1 MKPSLQERLE
11 QQHGHGID
19 LVPMLDFVLNL
30 LIFFIVTSV
39 VVKETGVDVD
49 KPQASTAK
57 DLSLEVIEV
66 AITSDGQ
73 VVYDHGNIGVDGVR
87 ATVSALLAAEER
99 PVVVAADR
107 NVSVDLLVRVMDEA
121 KLAGAK
127 SINIAANVAG
137 Q

>member
-11 QQHGHGID
+11 QHHGHGID
-19 LVPMLDFVLNL
+19 LAPMLDFVMNL

-39 VVKETGVDVD
+39 VVKETGVNVD
-49 KPQASTAK
+49 KPQATSAK

-66 AITSDGQ
+66 AITADGQ

-87 ATVSALLAAEER
+87 ATVASLLAAEER

-127 SINIAANVAG
+127 SIDIAANLER

>member
-1 MKPSLQERLE
+1 
-11 QQHGHGID
+11 
-19 LVPMLDFVLNL
+19 
-30 LIFFIVTSV
+30 
-39 VVKETGVDVD
+39 
-49 KPQASTAK
+49 
-57 DLSLEVIEV
+57 LSLEVIEV

-73 VVYDHGNIGVDGVR
+73 VIYDHGNIGVDGVR
-87 ATVSALLAAEER
+87 ATVGSLLAAEER

-127 SINIAANVAG
+127 SINIAANLAR

>member
-11 QQHGHGID
+11 QHHGHGID
-19 LVPMLDFVLNL
+19 LAPMLDFVLNL

-39 VVKETGVDVD
+39 VVKQTGVDVD
-49 KPQASTAK
+49 KPQATSAK

-66 AITSDGQ
+66 AITADGR

-87 ATVSALLAAEER
+87 ATVSSLLTAEER
-99 PVVVAADR
+99 PVVIAADR

-127 SINIAANVAG
+127 SIDIAANLAR